1 MAHNEHN
8 AQRKG
13 RAFFLIF
20 LGAILLMIAPTQYP
34 NSHELGSIALVSGL
48 IIGGIGFYKYAK
60 SRKVSI

>member
-1 MAHNEHN
+1 MYHNEHN
-8 AQRKG
+8 KPSKG

-34 NSHELGSIALVSGL
+34 NSHELGSVALISGL

>member
-8 AQRKG
+8 RQSKG

-34 NSHELGSIALVSGL
+34 NSHELGSVALISGL
-48 IIGGIGFYKYAK
+48 IIGGIGFYKYA
-60 SRKVSI
+60 